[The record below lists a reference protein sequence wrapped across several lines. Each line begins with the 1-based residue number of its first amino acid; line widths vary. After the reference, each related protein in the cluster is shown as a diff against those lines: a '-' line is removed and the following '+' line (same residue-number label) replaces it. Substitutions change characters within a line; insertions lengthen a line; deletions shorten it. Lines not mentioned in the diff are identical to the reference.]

1 MAKSADP
8 ILIKPKKVLPFAF
21 MATFFVITI
30 PIMWPIHWYMLSLL
44 SIMGLLFAGFFVST
58 YSGYLK
64 LDKGL
69 LYRKSLFGT
78 ESVKVSNIREVSGG
92 NSGTFPT
99 SGLGAGIIG
108 LGNAKD
114 GIVSIN
120 LFAFK
125 KKELTSLIEQV
136 YRELK
141 PVNPQRA
148 VDLKKAVIRHLPELT
163 NLDKMD

>member
-1 MAKSADP
+1 M
-8 ILIKPKKVLPFAF
+8 PFAF
-21 MATFFVITI
+21 MAIFFAITI

-44 SIMGLLFAGFFVST
+44 SIMGLLFTGFFVST

-64 LDKGL
+64 LEKGL

-92 NSGTFPT
+92 NSGAFPT
-99 SGLGAGIIG
+99 SSLGAGIIS

-125 KKELTSLIEQV
+125 KNELTSLIEQV

>member
-8 ILIKPKKVLPFAF
+8 IFIKPRKVLPLAF
-21 MATFFVITI
+21 MAIFFAATI
-30 PIMWPIHWYMLSLL
+30 PIMWPIHWYMLSMLG
-44 SIMGLLFAGFFVST
+44 IMGLLFTGFFVST
-58 YSGYLK
+58 YSGYLR

-78 ESVKVSNIREVSGG
+78 ESVKISNIREVSGG
-92 NSGTFPT
+92 SSGTFPT

-120 LFAFK
+120 FFAFK
-125 KKELTSLIEQV
+125 KKELTPLIKQV

-148 VDLKKAVIRHLPELT
+148 ADLQKAVIRHLPELA
-163 NLDKMD
+163 NLDKMK